1 MMGEEC
7 RMDSGLS
14 CPCPSKAEWSGQQK
28 APQIWGYWGRA
39 PFLLLFFLQIY
50 GAMEVCPV
58 RSKEASWRKLRSQA
72 RLACLEKSTLAL
84 CDGILP

>member
-1 MMGEEC
+1 MRNAGWIVASAAHVPA
-7 RMDSGLS
+7 RLSGAVSRKLL
-14 CPCPSKAEWSGQQK
+14 KSGVTG
-28 APQIWGYWGRA
+28 AG
-39 PFLLLFFLQIY
+39 LFFFIIIIFLQIY

>member
-1 MMGEEC
+1 MRGEEC

-39 PFLLLFFLQIY
+39 LFFFFFYRFIEPWKFVQS
-50 GAMEVCPV
+50 GARRPIGG
-58 RSKEASWRKLRSQA
+58 S
-72 RLACLEKSTLAL
+72 
-84 CDGILP
+84 